1 MNFNP
6 HYDLVGKHAFL
17 SASQYHWINYDE
29 DRLVKSYDSYFAKE
43 MGTRLHNFARECIEL
58 RQKLPASKKTL
69 NSYVNDAIK
78 YRMTP
83 EQVLYYS
90 SNCFGTCDSICYRK
104 GLLRIHDLKTGS
116 SPTHMEQL
124 MIYAAL
130 FCLEY
135 HANPNDISMELR
147 IYQNDEVLAHTPS
160 PDEISAIMSKIVS
173 FDKLLN
179 RIKLGEEL

>member
-29 DRLVKSYDSYFAKE
+29 DRLIKSYDSYFAKE
-43 MGTRLHNFARECIEL
+43 YGTRLHNFAKECIEL
-58 RQKLPASKKTL
+58 GQKLPTSRKTL

-78 YRMTP
+78 YRMSP
-83 EQVLYYS
+83 EQVLFYS
-90 SNCFGTCDSICYRK
+90 YNCFGTCDAISYRK
-104 GLLRIHDLKTGS
+104 SVLRIHDLKTGVV
-116 SPTHMEQL
+116 PAHIEQL

-135 HANPNDISMELR
+135 SVKPNDISIILR
-147 IYQNDEVLAHTPS
+147 IYQNDDVLEHSPS
-160 PDEISAIMSKIVS
+160 PDDIDSIMSKIVS
-173 FDKLLN
+173 FDKILK
-179 RIKLGEEL
+179 RIRVEED